1 MFTGIIEAVG
11 TVTSVTA
18 HSGGKRLSIDVGPMA
33 SEARPGASVCVSGVC
48 LTVAGVRPPVLEF
61 DVITETLN
69 KSTLGGLAAGDN
81 VNLERSLRAGDR
93 IDGHFVQGHVDG
105 TATVT
110 RVVSTSEQYVIHL
123 RTEPHLRPYIVPKGS
138 VAVDGVSLT
147 IAGVEGDV
155 FSVALIPTTLRETT
169 LQQLTAGDRVNV
181 ETDIIARTIVHQ
193 LSRIGSSDK
202 GVSMEMLKEAGYA

>member
-1 MFTGIIEAVG
+1 MFTGIIEALG
-11 TVTSVTA
+11 TVTGVVA
-18 HSGGKRLSIDVGPMA
+18 QSGGKRLSVDVGPMA
-33 SEARPGASVCVSGVC
+33 SEVPPGASVCVSGVC
-48 LTVAGVRPPVLEF
+48 LTAAGVRPPVLEF

-69 KSTLGGLAAGDN
+69 KSTLGGLAVGDN

-93 IDGHFVQGHVDG
+93 IDGHFVQGHADG

-110 RVVSTSEQYVIHL
+110 RVVSTSEEYVIHL

-138 VAVDGVSLT
+138 VALDGVSLT
-147 IAGVEGDV
+147 IARVEGDA
-155 FSVALIPTTLRETT
+155 FSVALIPTTLGETT

-193 LSRIGSSDK
+193 LSRMGSSDK